1 MKTPAVQTE
10 IDPTILKI
18 TRSNHWTRA
27 AIVFLAVLPAVGLT
41 LYLSMILA
49 SSALRPEVP
58 VGGWV
63 IEPVSAFIGFAAL
76 YGTVFVG
83 PLVVRLGFAKRWERQ
98 DAALGVKI
106 VPRQVFDWSRPVRAT
121 IKCICLYAVLL
132 VVGASVLFSML
143 MAVTGFVVVSE
154 QGIEERELLRPA
166 RYTFDQVRAL
176 IVVPSR
182 KRSLE
187 AGGAGPLLRIEL
199 ANGRDVTVGE
209 KNGLSQD
216 EVDGIVRFLA
226 AKTRLRPTMPRDLLP

>member
-1 MKTPAVQTE
+1 
-10 IDPTILKI
+10 
-18 TRSNHWTRA
+18 
-27 AIVFLAVLPAVGLT
+27 
-41 LYLSMILA
+41 
-49 SSALRPEVP
+49 
-58 VGGWV
+58 
-63 IEPVSAFIGFAAL
+63 
-76 YGTVFVG
+76 
-83 PLVVRLGFAKRWERQ
+83 
-98 DAALGVKI
+98 
-106 VPRQVFDWSRPVRAT
+106 VRAT